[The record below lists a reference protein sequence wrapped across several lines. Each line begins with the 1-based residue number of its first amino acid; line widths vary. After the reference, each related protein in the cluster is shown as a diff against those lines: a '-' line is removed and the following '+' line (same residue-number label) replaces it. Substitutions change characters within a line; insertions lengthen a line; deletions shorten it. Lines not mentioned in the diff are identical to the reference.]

1 MGRVVNAESL
11 FTHGGG
17 FFHLLGRV
25 MTVLYLSLTVE
36 GVRKRRG
43 REGERGRGE
52 KERELRREK
61 REGERKPRSERRQL
75 EPKFLPSENCPG

>member
-17 FFHLLGRV
+17 FFLLLGRV

-36 GVRKRRG
+36 GVRKRREREG
-43 REGERGRGE
+43 ERGRGEKRREREGERGRGE
-52 KERELRREK
+52 KERE
-61 REGERKPRSERRQL
+61 
-75 EPKFLPSENCPG
+75 

>member
-17 FFHLLGRV
+17 FFLLLGRV

-36 GVRKRRG
+36 GVRKRR
-43 REGERGRGE
+43 E
-52 KERELRREK
+52 

>member
-36 GVRKRRG
+36 GVRKRRE

-52 KERELRREK
+52 KERE
-61 REGERKPRSERRQL
+61 
-75 EPKFLPSENCPG
+75 